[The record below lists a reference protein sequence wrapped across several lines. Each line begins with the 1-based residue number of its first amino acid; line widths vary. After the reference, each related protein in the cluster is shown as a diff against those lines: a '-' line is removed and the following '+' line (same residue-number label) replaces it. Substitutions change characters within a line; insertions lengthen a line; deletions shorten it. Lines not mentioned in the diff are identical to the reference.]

1 MHTNAL
7 AGTIVEHLR
16 TADKAVE
23 AVLPTLTRKLVK
35 TRASQINGCSFCLH
49 MHTKEAIRAGETPQR
64 LNLVA
69 AWKQAKGFTAA
80 ERAALELAEQAPA
93 SRPVTVSPTTPGPG
107 VLEHH
112 DEDQLVALVAEIA
125 LINAW
130 NRVCVITQQ
139 PGGDYQLP

>member
-1 MHTNAL
+1 
-7 AGTIVEHLR
+7 
-16 TADKAVE
+16 
-23 AVLPTLTRKLVK
+23 
-35 TRASQINGCSFCLH
+35 
-49 MHTKEAIRAGETPQR
+49 
-64 LNLVA
+64 
-69 AWKQAKGFTAA
+69 
-80 ERAALELAEQAPA
+80 
-93 SRPVTVSPTTPGPG
+93 

>member
-35 TRASQINGCSFCLH
+35 TRASQINGCSFCLD

-69 AWKQAKGFTAA
+69 AWKEAKGFTAA
-80 ERAALELAEQAPA
+80 EGAALELAEQSARIATGHGVTDDAWARRARAPRRGPA
-93 SRPVTVSPTTPGPG
+93 RSPRRGDRADQRLEPGLRDHP
-107 VLEHH
+107 
-112 DEDQLVALVAEIA
+112 AAR
-125 LINAW
+125 W
-130 NRVCVITQQ
+130 
-139 PGGDYQLP
+139 